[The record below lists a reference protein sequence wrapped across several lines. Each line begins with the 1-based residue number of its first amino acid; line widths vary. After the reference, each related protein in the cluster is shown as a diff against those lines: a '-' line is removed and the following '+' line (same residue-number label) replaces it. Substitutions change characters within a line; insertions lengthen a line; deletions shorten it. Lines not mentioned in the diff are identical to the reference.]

1 MSVFFTAVLWLAA
14 PSSST
19 TPPACPTIDHMAL
32 MAMDVKAFDQTL
44 HAGWRVVGDV
54 EGCEGLGADLIADY
68 RNANAAALVN
78 GNPQDIAGLNWHE
91 AQLRATA
98 GQTERAIRLFQFSRV
113 AFDEG
118 DALYGQ
124 ATIAFLEH
132 NHDDLVAA
140 RAALAALPMPPWFA
154 AAAAQYRERTG
165 QTATWPANL
174 DVVDGFIAC
183 FDKPYREA
191 YRDSCRPA
199 PATQH

>member
-1 MSVFFTAVLWLAA
+1 MSVILAA
-14 PSSST
+14 GLWVAGASGAAAQPTCPSV
-19 TPPACPTIDHMAL
+19 DHAAL
-32 MAMDVKAFDQTL
+32 MAMDLRTFDQTL
-44 HAGWRVVGDV
+44 HTGWRQVGDAS
-54 EGCEGLGADLIADY
+54 GCEAEGADLIADY
-68 RNANAAALVN
+68 RSANAAALVN

-98 GQTERAIRLFQFSRV
+98 GQTDRAIRLFQYSRV

-140 RAALAALPMPPWFA
+140 RAKLAALPMPPWFA
-154 AAAAQYRERTG
+154 AAAAQYHERTG
-165 QTATWPANL
+165 QTATWPENL

-199 PATQH
+199 PARN